1 MGLLYTC
8 MKIFHFP
15 AKLDSL
21 PIEVPDILP
30 PVQIRI
36 KPTNV
41 CNHNCWY
48 CAYRAEGLQLGQ
60 DMNVKDF
67 IPREKMMEILDD
79 IIEMGVKA
87 VTFSGGGEPFCY
99 PYLLDSVKKLAD
111 SPVKFASLT
120 NGARVSGEV
129 AEIFSHHATWLRVS
143 MDGWDDDSY
152 REYRSCGD
160 GEFTKIVDNMRSF
173 KRLGGK
179 CYLGVSYIVDKKN
192 AGHIFEFVKQMK
204 DIGVDSVKVSACII
218 SNSGEEN
225 NAYHQPI
232 FELAKEQTQIAV
244 DELADSTFEVND
256 SYHLLDDKFAKN
268 YDWCPYL
275 QVLPVI
281 GADQNIYPCQ
291 DKAYN
296 LAEGLIGS
304 IKDIRF
310 KEFWYGK
317 KEKFFKI
324 NPSKVCNHHCVANH
338 KNKLVL
344 EYLGADMEHLDFV

>member
-15 AKLDSL
+15 EKLDSL
-21 PIEVPDILP
+21 PREVLDIQP
-30 PVQIRI
+30 PIQIRI

-48 CAYRAEGLQLGQ
+48 CAYRSEGQQLGQ

-99 PYLLDSVKKLAD
+99 PYILDSVKILAD

-120 NGARVSGEV
+120 NGARVFGEV
-129 AEIFSHHATWLRVS
+129 AEIFAHHATWLRVS

-152 REYRSCGD
+152 HEYRSCRN

-173 KRLGGK
+173 KRLAGK
-179 CYLGVSYIVDKKN
+179 CYLGVSYIVDQKN

-204 DIGVDSVKVSACII
+204 EIGVDSVKIAPCVVS
-218 SNSGEEN
+218 NHGEDN
-225 NAYHQPI
+225 NAYHRP
-232 FELAKEQTQIAV
+232 FFNLAKEQAQRTVA
-244 DELADSTFEVND
+244 ELSESSFEVYD
-256 SYHLLDDKFAKN
+256 SYHALDDKFQKG
-268 YDWCPYL
+268 YLWCPYL
-275 QVLPVI
+275 QILPVI
-281 GADQNIYPCQ
+281 GADQNIYSCQ

-296 LAEGLIGS
+296 LSNGLIGS
-304 IKDIRF
+304 IADMRF
-310 KEFWYGK
+310 KDFWFNGK
-317 KEKFFKI
+317 SKFFNI
-324 NPSKVCNHHCVANH
+324 DPSVVCNHHCVANH

-344 EYLGADMEHLDFV
+344 EYLDADCGHLSFV